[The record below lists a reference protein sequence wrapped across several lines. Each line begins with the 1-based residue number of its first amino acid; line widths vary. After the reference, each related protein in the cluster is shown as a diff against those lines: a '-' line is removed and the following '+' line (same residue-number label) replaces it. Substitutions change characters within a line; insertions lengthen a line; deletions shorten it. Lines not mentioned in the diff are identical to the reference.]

1 MKYLIIDATNLLYR
15 TWHVTQR
22 APTDIL
28 ILTYLR
34 SIRKYLNE
42 FKPDV
47 CYSVSDKRLVHGVKN
62 YRRQDED
69 YKQNRD
75 KSLWQ
80 YVHESEDTIEQLT
93 THLGIINLFP
103 GILEADDVIAYLCST
118 LQGHVTVVSTDNDM
132 AQLVND
138 HVQLYS
144 PVKKILVTESN
155 FTEHYPVNKER
166 FLLYKSII
174 GDAAD
179 NIKGVAGFG
188 KVKAKKLTENFESE
202 HLKLSEEQRK
212 TIKYNLS
219 MVDLKHGLK
228 MHPEEEDVYKDQINN
243 KKSEYSFLKFL
254 DMCKELKLNSIISD
268 TSSWSDLLVKRHLV

>member
-1 MKYLIIDATNLLYR
+1 MKYLVIDATNLLYR

-22 APTDIL
+22 APADIL

-62 YRRQDED
+62 YRRQDAD

-80 YVHESEDTIEQLT
+80 YVHESEYTIEQLT

-144 PVKKILVTESN
+144 PVKKVLVTDNN
-155 FTEHYPVNKER
+155 FTAHYPVSKDR

-179 NIKGVAGFG
+179 NIKGIAGFG

-202 HLKLSEEQRK
+202 HSKLTEEQKK

-228 MHPEEEDVYKDQINN
+228 MHPEEEDVYKDQIKD
-243 KKSEYSFLKFL
+243 KKCEYNFEKFL

-268 TSSWSDLLVKRHLV
+268 PDSWRFNLR